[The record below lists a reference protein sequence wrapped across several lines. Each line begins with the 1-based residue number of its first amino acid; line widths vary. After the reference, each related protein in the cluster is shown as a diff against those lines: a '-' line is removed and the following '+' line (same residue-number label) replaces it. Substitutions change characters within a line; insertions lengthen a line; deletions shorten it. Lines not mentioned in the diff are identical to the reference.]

1 METRHHEDAVFEIT
15 SAGERPAWWHL
26 PATGRA
32 TYPLLILNRTSESH
46 DVEITV
52 AEAVEWASLCPGRL
66 ALKPGETVTTTLV
79 LEAPDR
85 PDLVAGEHPLTLEV
99 RDFEG
104 TCLADVAGIVVVAPR
119 HRATLAAAL
128 RGPLMRRGLALGLVV
143 RCTVTNEGNAECN
156 VRTHCTTP
164 GWTADPVSARV
175 PPGGSVSFDMEIRWP
190 ATPMRSYPSEL
201 TLRARYAG
209 GDCRASIPWPDA
221 AASLGSLLP
230 PLQEEEEFPAI
241 LELADKARYEAAQ
254 QAQREADVMA
264 STEPLTPQETF
275 EDVWAGTPPQE
286 PHPDEVPVSVA
297 IEPSPRRIRTASGGR
312 LAVRQTPVRL
322 SVWSDRR
329 TLGIGLA
336 ALVAVAGTGWWIAAH
351 REMVRTPVASQA
363 RRIVTPRVSVPVAI
377 APGARYRPQRMRR
390 AVPHHAT
397 RAAPPR
403 GPQTLFRSHAVRG
416 QASTPKH
423 HRQGSGPSTQIKMAG
438 TPMEAKGPAWEGTIV
453 HVSAVNVK
461 VEDPATKAVRA
472 FIVSPGFQGVLS
484 SDGRRAYSRA
494 VLRPGL
500 RVRIFYSYFLGMRHA
515 NAILLLGASR
525 H

>member
-1 METRHHEDAVFEIT
+1 METRHHKDAVFEIT
-15 SAGERPAWWHL
+15 SAGERSARWHL

-79 LEAPDR
+79 LEAPDK
-85 PDLVAGEHPLTLEV
+85 PDLVAGEHSLTLEV

-104 TCLADVAGIVVVAPR
+104 TCLARVAGTVVVAVR
-119 HRATLAAAL
+119 HRATLAAVI
-128 RGPLMRRGLALGLVV
+128 RGPLLRRGLALGLVV
-143 RCTVTNEGNAECN
+143 RCTLTNEGNAECN

-164 GWTADPVSARV
+164 GWSADPVSARV

-190 ATPMRSYPSEL
+190 ATPMRSYPCEL

-221 AASLGSLLP
+221 AACLGSLLP

-254 QAQREADVMA
+254 QAQCEADIMA
-264 STEPLTPQETF
+264 SAEPLTAPETPQ
-275 EDVWAGTPPQE
+275 DVWAGTAPQQ
-286 PHPDEVPVSVA
+286 PHPDEVFLTVA
-297 IEPSPRRIRTASGGR
+297 IEPPPRPIRNAGGSQ
-312 LAVRQTPVRL
+312 LAVRQTPVRVSASSAWRAL
-322 SVWSDRR
+322 A
-329 TLGIGLA
+329 IGLA
-336 ALVAVAGTGWWIAAH
+336 ALAAVAATGWWIVVH
-351 REMVRTPVASQA
+351 REMVQPPVASEA
-363 RRIVTPRVSVPVAI
+363 RRIVTRHVRVPA
-377 APGARYRPQRMRR
+377 AMDLGARYRPRLMRG
-390 AVPHHAT
+390 AVPHHAPRSALPRPSQT
-397 RAAPPR
+397 RPGREPASIPR
-403 GPQTLFRSHAVRG
+403 
-416 QASTPKH
+416 H
-423 HRQGSGPSTQIKMAG
+423 HLQRPNPSGQIKMAG
-438 TPMEAKGPAWEGTIV
+438 TPMEGKGPAWDGIIV

-472 FIVSPGFQGVLS
+472 FIVSPGFQGVIS
-484 SDGRRAYSRA
+484 SDGRRSYSRS

-515 NAILLLGASR
+515 NAILLLGPSAP
-525 H
+525 